1 MKKTLRLKPKF
12 CEQGYTTTSNIN
24 PDYIAALKKDKK
36 RFGNLIN
43 AAIKSG
49 EAQKAVKLMQIR
61 EAATKHNKLVYDST
75 GQCVAVWDYKAR
87 KAFAFEA

>member
-49 EAQKAVKLMQIR
+49 EAKKAVKLMQKASGYNR
-61 EAATKHNKLVYDST
+61 YKLVYDST